1 MSKWSIAAKP
11 KDEQN
16 KVKLTLRSPAL
27 HAKCVLVNSGRM
39 ETTVG
44 IVYEKNIT
52 SGLCFPYINRGVCS

>member
-27 HAKCVLVNSGRM
+27 HAKCVLVSSGRM
-39 ETTVG
+39 ENNSW
-44 IVYEKNIT
+44 YR
-52 SGLCFPYINRGVCS
+52 L